1 MISEYLAAAM
11 RHARYEII
19 EDEEPFYGEIP
30 ETRGVWATG
39 TTLEACREELLSV
52 LESWILI
59 RIAKGMEIPMV
70 DGLGITVGPF
80 ADVA

>member
-19 EDEEPFYGEIP
+19 EDERPFYGEIP
-30 ETRGVWATG
+30 ETRGVWANG
-39 TTLEACREELLSV
+39 PTLEACRQELLSA

-59 RIAKGMEIPMV
+59 RIANGMSIPEI
-70 DGLGITVGPF
+70 DGSTITVARF